1 MSSEGRFTLNV
12 PFSMMPLLVRWT
24 LPMPSVMPLRWAMP
38 TWAMVAKSGVP
49 STVAPT
55 MAVTSG

>member
-1 MSSEGRFTLNV
+1 
-12 PFSMMPLLVRWT
+12 
-24 LPMPSVMPLRWAMP
+24 MP

-55 MAVTSG
+55 MAVTSGYSALVAPSFSFTVTSLVVCVSGV

>member
-1 MSSEGRFTLNV
+1 MATDGMLTLNSR
-12 PFSMMPLLVRWT
+12 FALMPSLVRWT

-38 TWAMVAKSGVP
+38 TWAMVAKSGLP
-49 STVAPT
+49 STTLPT